1 MITHWGGSDSGSGR
15 QLDIPSLTAAHAAM
29 CFTSACALMATI
41 AIAQL
46 YGDVRL
52 SIHPPTHTPHMFS
65 WFPIFFPLR
74 EPVLL
79 AAGQPLEAHM
89 WRCTAHHKVIFI
101 AP

>member
-1 MITHWGGSDSGSGR
+1 MQAAICAAALGVCNLWLGQRHHHAERSDCR
-15 QLDIPSLTAAHAAM
+15 
-29 CFTSACALMATI
+29 CR
-41 AIAQL
+41 AQL

-79 AAGQPLEAHM
+79 GASQPLEAHM
-89 WRCTAHHKVIFI
+89 WRCTSHHKV
-101 AP
+101 APAAV

>member
-1 MITHWGGSDSGSGR
+1 M
-15 QLDIPSLTAAHAAM
+15 P
-29 CFTSACALMATI
+29 
-41 AIAQL
+41 QL

-89 WRCTAHHKVIFI
+89 WRCTAHHKVSLTLPDGI
-101 AP
+101 PETVRML